1 MAKRTYPIMLQPAE
15 GGYGVIFPDLPGCVS
30 FGGDYDTAISG
41 AEEALSLHLEGLAED
56 GEAFPDAT
64 PMADLILDHPDRTAD
79 TVWAL
84 ASAEAPDTSERV
96 NIYMAK
102 SLLER
107 IDRFVGAEGGRNRS
121 TFFSIAA
128 RRYLEAE
135 SGSLARLANEQ
146 SHQGADAHLA
156 AWSLFMAQN
165 HPNLSTLLATQ
176 RRADVSPYLAVLT
189 GLTPSFLTTNLSA
202 LSAHRPAS
210 DFNAIVNQAVA
221 AHSAL
226 RETMPWLGEP
236 RREEIEQYVREA
248 AEADGLAEGS

>member
-1 MAKRTYPIMLQPAE
+1 MAKRTYPIMLQPAD
-15 GGYGVIFPDLPGCVS
+15 GGYGVVFPDLPGCVS
-30 FGGDYDTAISG
+30 FGSDYDTAISG
-41 AEEALSLHLEGLAED
+41 AEEALSLHLEGMAED
-56 GEAFPDAT
+56 GEAFPAAT

-135 SGSLARLANEQ
+135 TVSTTTAAQYATWMSGLSVAGLGHDDPRPSSLRHWGQSATIAGLAINPLIASTHLPVVFSARCESAEVAGRDIKARALVSQLLE
-146 SHQGADAHLA
+146 
-156 AWSLFMAQN
+156 
-165 HPNLSTLLATQ
+165 LLA
-176 RRADVSPYLAVLT
+176 
-189 GLTPSFLTTNLSA
+189 
-202 LSAHRPAS
+202 
-210 DFNAIVNQAVA
+210 I
-221 AHSAL
+221 
-226 RETMPWLGEP
+226 GEP
-236 RREEIEQYVREA
+236 ESDVK
-248 AEADGLAEGS
+248 ADSDAGQTAGKT